1 MDRRSFIKSSLVVSA
16 ASACSSLMDLSA
28 LASVAPKRVLVLG
41 GTVFL
46 GPAVVESL
54 IAAGHTVTLFNRGV
68 TNPTLFP
75 NLEKL
80 KGFRS
85 SDAGDEDLSALS
97 RRHFDVVVDVW
108 PNDPAMAAS
117 AAEFLRERAGH
128 YLYVSS
134 IAAYDSKEFAKAG
147 TVETAPMEPWNSSGR
162 KYNRGKAESERRL
175 HAILGE
181 RIPVSTANLPT
192 ATVPALALDFLGN
205 PRPDRGNKNA
215 FDVGAIEYATPAP
228 AAPTL
233 TSISPTSGS
242 RGAVVPVTLTGT
254 NFAAGAT
261 VAITGTGVTVSGV
274 TFVSATSITATFTI
288 ATNATLGA
296 RSVTVT
302 TGGGTTGAVT
312 FTVTAALAPTLTA
325 ISPNSGPRG
334 SSIITPTSEQVTLT
348 GTNFITGATVAV
360 SASGVTVSNVTV
372 VNATTITATFSIS
385 STATLGAHTVRVTT
399 AGGPSNTVNFTVT
412 AEVGGALTFTAAT
425 NGTLTGGGILT
436 FTVPAARTPV
446 TSVVT
451 VKNTGAALTILE
463 EEISMNAGLFTIS
476 NISCPVAPAT
486 LGNGATCTVGI
497 TYNTPATRPGLPNLG
512 EAQVINNGTAPNGAL
527 LLIAQ

>member
-1 MDRRSFIKSSLVVSA
+1 M
-16 ASACSSLMDLSA
+16 
-28 LASVAPKRVLVLG
+28 
-41 GTVFL
+41 
-46 GPAVVESL
+46 
-54 IAAGHTVTLFNRGV
+54 
-68 TNPTLFP
+68 
-75 NLEKL
+75 
-80 KGFRS
+80 
-85 SDAGDEDLSALS
+85 
-97 RRHFDVVVDVW
+97 
-108 PNDPAMAAS
+108 
-117 AAEFLRERAGH
+117 
-128 YLYVSS
+128 
-134 IAAYDSKEFAKAG
+134 
-147 TVETAPMEPWNSSGR
+147 
-162 KYNRGKAESERRL
+162 
-175 HAILGE
+175 
-181 RIPVSTANLPT
+181 
-192 ATVPALALDFLGN
+192 
-205 PRPDRGNKNA
+205 
-215 FDVGAIEYATPAP
+215 
-228 AAPTL
+228 
-233 TSISPTSGS
+233 
-242 RGAVVPVTLTGT
+242 
-254 NFAAGAT
+254 
-261 VAITGTGVTVSGV
+261 
-274 TFVSATSITATFTI
+274 
-288 ATNATLGA
+288 
-296 RSVTVT
+296 T

-486 LGNGATCTVGI
+486 LGEWRNLHGWYHVQHACHSPRPTQSWGGSGDQQRHRPERRPASHRTVITDQAYPSGAT
-497 TYNTPATRPGLPNLG
+497 PSLPRATTTSAAKHKPGRS
-512 EAQVINNGTAPNGAL
+512 Q
-527 LLIAQ
+527 QF